1 MELTE
6 TMVSSLLLSLE
17 LQKKQEEQIKT
28 LFDAVAMLQK
38 MNNNQEK
45 RILIL
50 RDLVLSQ
57 DQKIDLLKKMIENK

>member
-6 TMVSSLLLSLE
+6 TMVNSLLLSLE
-17 LQKKQEEQIKT
+17 LQKKQEEKIKT
-28 LFDAVAMLQK
+28 LFEAIELLQK
-38 MNNNQEK
+38 MSNNQEK

-50 RDLVLSQ
+50 RDLVQSQ